1 MWPKANEQQTSH
13 APTHLASQSASPPQH
28 TLTGRH
34 DCCSL
39 ALFSPTAPAIK
50 TEPDEYD
57 PSLICSPAHGG
68 LGSQPY
74 YPQHPML
81 AESPS
86 CLVATMAPCQQF
98 RSGLSSPDARYQQQ
112 SPAAALYQRS
122 KSLSPGLL
130 GYQQPAL
137 LAAPLGLADAHRSVL
152 VHAGSQGQGQGQ
164 GSTLPHTSSAS
175 QQASPVIHYSP
186 TNQQLRGGGHQEF
199 QHIMYCENFGPG
211 SARPGPPPINQGQRL
226 SPGSYPTVI
235 QQQTALSQR
244 ATKNGPPVSDQKDAM
259 PTGVTVKQ
267 EQNLDQT
274 YLDDGKKLCLL
285 SVPEEGALHVP
296 IPEVP
301 PYPVYP
307 ATSLGL
313 SISILT

>member
-1 MWPKANEQQTSH
+1 MLPPTRLPKARLTF
-13 APTHLASQSASPPQH
+13 PSAQH
-28 TLTGRH
+28 ILTGGH
-34 DCCSL
+34 DHLSSV
-39 ALFSPTAPAIK
+39 LFSPIVPAIK
-50 TEPDEYD
+50 TEPSDEYE

-130 GYQQPAL
+130 GYQQPSL

-152 VHAGSQGQGQGQ
+152 VHAGSQGQGQG
-164 GSTLPHTSSAS
+164 STLPHTSSGS

-199 QHIMYCENFGPG
+199 QHIMYCENFGPS

-235 QQQTALSQR
+235 QQQTAPSQR
-244 ATKNGPPVSDQKDAM
+244 AAKNGPPVSDQKDAL

-274 YLDDGKKLCLL
+274 YLDDGK
-285 SVPEEGALHVP
+285 
-296 IPEVP
+296 
-301 PYPVYP
+301 
-307 ATSLGL
+307 
-313 SISILT
+313 